1 MIDAVI
7 VPNAGFTSLK
17 FGAHGVDVT
26 KTLPLLSRGQI
37 ESMRGHPHLVVKDKN
52 GKRSNVQAWGEGQA
66 INQHDGRAA
75 RDHLVAIQDRRH
87 QGRGG
92 TR

>member
-1 MIDAVI
+1 MTDAAI
-7 VPNAGFTSLK
+7 VPNARFTSLK
-17 FGAHGVDVT
+17 FGGVDVT
-26 KTLPLLSRGQI
+26 KTLPPLSRGQI
-37 ESMRGHPHLVVKDKN
+37 DSMRGHPHFVVKDKN
-52 GKRSNVQAWGEGQA
+52 GKRSDVQTWGEGQA

-75 RDHLVAIQDRRH
+75 RDHLVGIQDRRH

>member
-7 VPNAGFTSLK
+7 VPNAEFTSLK

-37 ESMRGHPHLVVKDKN
+37 DSMRGHPHLVVKDRMASGRTSRPW
-52 GKRSNVQAWGEGQA
+52 GKGQA
-66 INQHDGRAA
+66 INQHEGRAA
-75 RDHLVAIQDRRH
+75 RDHLVGIQDRRH